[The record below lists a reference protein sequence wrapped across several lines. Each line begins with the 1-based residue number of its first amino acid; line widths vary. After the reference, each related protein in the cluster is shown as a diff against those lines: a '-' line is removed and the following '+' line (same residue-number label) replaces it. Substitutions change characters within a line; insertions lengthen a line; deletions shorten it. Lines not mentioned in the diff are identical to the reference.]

1 MEAATVKAVRE
12 KTGAGML
19 DVKYCIE
26 KFPKANVEE
35 LVEIIR
41 YISLAVYHKTSVEE
55 QFRHLM

>member
-19 DVKYCIE
+19 DVKHCMK

-35 LVEIIR
+35 LIEIIR
-41 YISLAVYHKTSVEE
+41 YVGLAVYHKTSVEE